1 MSKNKSVC
9 EILETSKTIAV
20 VGISSNPMRTSR
32 DIAEYLRRNGYD
44 VVGVNPNKKF
54 NDANGIKVYNSL
66 LEIPYKIDI
75 VNVFR
80 RSEDIPYIIPDV
92 LKIKPNVLWLQLG
105 IQNDKAVEDVIKQ
118 GIETIQNTCI
128 KVAHSFC

>member
-1 MSKNKSVC
+1 MNNSLCK
-9 EILETSKTIAV
+9 ILEISKTIAV

-32 DIAEYLRRNGYD
+32 DIAYYLIINGYD
-44 VVGVNPNKKF
+44 VVGVNPNK
-54 NDANGIKVYNSL
+54 NITDADGIKVYNSL
-66 LEIPYKIDI
+66 MEIPHKIDI

-92 LKIKPNVLWLQLG
+92 LMIKPKVLWLQLG
-105 IQNDKAVEDVIKQ
+105 IRNDKAVKEVIEQ
-118 GIETIQNTCI
+118 GIETVQDTCI

>member
-1 MSKNKSVC
+1 MNINIC
-9 EILETSKTIAV
+9 EILKRSKTIAV

-32 DIAEYLRRNGYD
+32 DIADYLVANGYD
-44 VVGVNPNKKF
+44 VVGVNPNKNF

-66 LEIPYKIDI
+66 LEIPHKIDI

-80 RSEDIPYIIPDV
+80 RSEDIPFIIHDV
-92 LKIKPNVLWLQLG
+92 LNIKPDYLWLQLG
-105 IQNDKAVEDVIKQ
+105 IRNDAAVKDVVEQ
-118 GIETIQNTCI
+118 GIQTIQDTCI

>member
-1 MSKNKSVC
+1 MNIDIC
-9 EILETSKTIAV
+9 EILKRSKTIAV

-32 DIAEYLRRNGYD
+32 DIADYLVANGYD
-44 VVGVNPNKKF
+44 VVGVNPNKNF

-66 LEIPYKIDI
+66 LEIPHKIDI

-80 RSEDIPYIIPDV
+80 RSEDIPFIIHDV
-92 LKIKPNVLWLQLG
+92 LNIKPDYLWLQLG
-105 IQNDKAVEDVIKQ
+105 IRNDAAVKDVVEQ
-118 GIETIQNTCI
+118 GIQTIQDTCI

>member
-1 MSKNKSVC
+1 MNINIC
-9 EILETSKTIAV
+9 EILKTSKTIAV

-32 DIAEYLRRNGYD
+32 DIADYLVANGFD
-44 VVGVNPNKKF
+44 VVGVNPNKNF

-66 LEIPYKIDI
+66 LEIPHKIDI

-80 RSEDIPYIIPDV
+80 RSEDIPLLISDV
-92 LKIKPNVLWLQLG
+92 IKIKPKTLWLQLG
-105 IQNDKAVEDVIKQ
+105 IRNDTAVKDVVEK
-118 GIETIQNTCI
+118 GIQTIQDTCI